1 MDSQVWSMSLEAF
14 RDTTIK
20 HATPGCG
27 AVAAVTATNGLA
39 LILKGLRIS
48 ESKHPDDKRA
58 TLIEEGE
65 TLLKRLSGHADE
77 DIQAFEAY
85 QSALKQTHDDKDEQ
99 TDHDTALADATR
111 QINRVPLAM
120 AETCFEALKMT
131 VSSLTLTDTNLKS
144 DAVAGGLLLHAGLSA
159 VLLTVDANLSGI
171 EDEKR
176 HAQMSQSRHRLQEE
190 ADQKIDWLKQARAS
204 L

>member
-1 MDSQVWSMSLEAF
+1 MESQVWSMSLESF
-14 RDTTIK
+14 RDATIK

-48 ESKHPDDKRA
+48 ESKHPDAKRA
-58 TLIEEGE
+58 ALIEEGE
-65 TLLKRLSGHADE
+65 ALLKRLSGHADE

-85 QSALKQTHDDKDEQ
+85 QDALKQVHDDNDKQAGLNE
-99 TDHDTALADATR
+99 ATQR
-111 QINRVPLAM
+111 INRVPLAM
-120 AETCFEALKMT
+120 AETCCETLKVA
-131 VSSLTLTDTNLKS
+131 VSSLALTDTNLKS

-171 EDEKR
+171 EDEER
-176 HAQMSQSRHRLQEE
+176 HAQMSQSRHTLQEE
-190 ADQKIDWLKQARAS
+190 ADQKIDWLKQERAS